1 MAGNKEQNMKYMLSV
16 NELIGL
22 NKFLCGSEEV
32 EIRDYNI
39 LENIIQSCSK
49 LDDSDKY
56 YTSMAAIILYSILR
70 EHPFV
75 YNNRETAILATCA
88 TMLMNG
94 CSIHATD
101 SELLAFAR
109 RIELGEL
116 TREEVRKWIFD
127 HYMVHAFTVIEAEK
141 HPDENHV
148 ESLLGHLTHKLWAVP

>member
-1 MAGNKEQNMKYMLSV
+1 MKYLLSV

-22 NKFLCGSEEV
+22 NKFLCGSDEV

-39 LENIIQSCSK
+39 LEKIVQSCSK

-75 YNNRETAILATCA
+75 YNNRETALLATCA

-94 CSIHATD
+94 CSIHASD
-101 SELLAFAR
+101 NELLTVAR

-127 HYMVHAFTVIEAEK
+127 HYRVHAFTVIEAEK
-141 HPDENHV
+141 RQKESHDEP
-148 ESLLGHLTHKLWAVP
+148 LFGHLPHKVWVIP